1 MSDGYDS
8 DSDYNENEKNLLNK
22 YRKSNYQSDDE
33 EPEGVFNIL
42 SDGAESDNDDDEDM
56 LVNSDIEGQEEDD
69 DDIPHEKAW
78 GRNKKAYYSSDYV
91 NPNTYNEKELQFG
104 EFEAEEAKKLEGEV
118 WQEMFGMG
126 VKDVDDDDDKD
137 DSDLDEEAVNPE
149 KKDEDKLSNLIE
161 DYKEFSEIY
170 NSFLK
175 PVKEKFKSR
184 EIESSPLTE
193 FVQNFS
199 DLILNYNT
207 NIMMFLLLK
216 SEGISTQDHPVLVR
230 LRQYQN
236 LIEKLRAVFDGVVK
250 SQIEVL
256 LEQEVSSAQ
265 EMTKAPEPKKK
276 KLKLL
281 QNLVVDEPVKT
292 QKKKKGEKIPKEQT
306 VQFNEEDEIH
316 EIANDI
322 DMEQETTEPETL
334 SKRPITYQMAKNKGL
349 TPHRKKEQRNPR
361 VKHRNKYRK
370 AQIRRKGAVRDVRH
384 ETHRYGGEISGINT
398 HVLKGIKLKV

>member
-56 LVNSDIEGQEEDD
+56 LVNSDIEGQEEEDD
-69 DDIPHEKAW
+69 DDIPNEKAW

-126 VKDVDDDDDKD
+126 VKDVDDDDKD

-236 LIEKLRAVFDGVVK
+236 LIEKLRAVFDGVLK

>member
-126 VKDVDDDDDKD
+126 VKDVDDDDED

-236 LIEKLRAVFDGVVK
+236 LIEKLRAVFDGVLK

>member
-56 LVNSDIEGQEEDD
+56 LVNSDIEGQEEEDD
-69 DDIPHEKAW
+69 DDIPNEKAW

-126 VKDVDDDDDKD
+126 VKDVDDDDKD

>member
-126 VKDVDDDDDKD
+126 VKDVDDDED

-281 QNLVVDEPVKT
+281 QNLVVDEPVET